1 MNDLKEFKFKPRVI
15 NPVKITNASI
25 FSADED
31 VRKTIN
37 TFKENMPWIHVDIVK
52 DPISAS
58 NYKFDNASVF
68 IFDDTAM
75 TIVDTTKIKKNNNNT
90 ILALLSSNGFI
101 HYSPPSISRERFPYT
116 ANSDLVF
123 AVDKREYPP
132 DHIIAAVVRCA
143 EDRLNIEKYSKER
156 RFIFLIVDDEPRWF
170 SQFLPVLYNIIGQRA
185 DIMVT
190 RTYEETL
197 KFIFGVEHESEIDE
211 KSYLSHGHGDDV
223 VCIITDIFFPK
234 GNNLKSDAGK
244 DLINLINKYYRRIP
258 IIVASKAKVAEDLKN
273 ISFIMPKG
281 DPGSLQT
288 LKNYIHNF
296 TGMGDFLIRSK
307 SGEELYR
314 FKNIREMYETVLKA
328 EKNTNE
334 AKKLRELLEIYG
346 QKDWFSTW
354 LYMHGYKELG
364 DKLRPRQAKGHHLV
378 KILKNHLKREIQRM
392 NYTPLI
398 IDKNKIFNL
407 DDLLNVLRTV
417 DPCKIQKFSDNDL
430 FSTWLD
436 HQGYP
441 ELAEELRPIHNKG
454 AILGKILSDIVEKWI
469 KIYKSREKGDI
480 ERRIITSKIEE
491 TGYL

>member
-1 MNDLKEFKFKPRVI
+1 MNDVKEFKFKPRVI
-15 NPVKITNASI
+15 NPVKIKNALI

-31 VRKTIN
+31 VRNTIN
-37 TFKENMPWIHVDIVK
+37 TLKENMPWINVDIVK

-58 NYKFDNASVF
+58 NYKYAKASVF

-75 TIVDTTKIKKNNNNT
+75 TIVDTEKIKKNNNKT

-101 HYSPPSISRERFPYT
+101 HHSPPSISRERYPYT
-116 ANSDLVF
+116 ANADLVF
-123 AVDKREYPP
+123 AVDKREFSPG
-132 DHIIAAVVRCA
+132 HIITAVVRCA
-143 EDRLNIEKYSKER
+143 EDRLNIEKFSKER
-156 RFIFLIVDDEPRWF
+156 RYIFLIVDDEPRWF

-197 KFIFGVEHESEIDE
+197 EFIFGVEHESQIDE

-234 GNNLKSDAGK
+234 GNNLKIDAGK
-244 DLINLINKYYRRIP
+244 DLANLINKYYRRIP
-258 IIVASKAKVAEDLKN
+258 IVVASKAVAASDLKN

-296 TGMGDFLIRSK
+296 TGMGDFLILSK
-307 SGEELYR
+307 SSKELYR
-314 FKNIREMYETVLKA
+314 IKNIKEMYETVLKA
-328 EKNTNE
+328 EKNTDE
-334 AKKLRELLEIYG
+334 GKKLRGLLERYG

-364 DKLRPRQAKGHHLV
+364 DHLRPRQAKGQHLV
-378 KILKNHLKREIQRM
+378 KILKTHLKKEIQRM

-398 IDKNKIFNL
+398 IDQNKIFNL
-407 DDLLNVLRTV
+407 NDLLHVLLTV
-417 DPCKIQKFSDNDL
+417 DHDKIQYFSDNDL
-430 FSTWLD
+430 FSTWMD
-436 HQGYP
+436 YQGYP
-441 ELAEELRPIHNKG
+441 ELAEEFRPIHNIGPK
-454 AILGKILSDIVEKWI
+454 LEKILSNIVEKWI
-469 KIYKSREKGDI
+469 EIYKSRENDKNISGLI
-480 ERRIITSKIEE
+480 
-491 TGYL
+491 

>member
-15 NPVKITNASI
+15 NPVKIKKASI
-25 FSADED
+25 FSADEE

-37 TFKENMPWIHVDIVK
+37 KLKVNMPWIDVDIVK

-75 TIVDTTKIKKNNNNT
+75 TIVDAAKIKKSSNNT
-90 ILALLSSNGFI
+90 ILALLSSNSFI
-101 HYSPPSISRERFPYT
+101 HHSPPSISRERFPYT
-116 ANSDLVF
+116 AKSDLVF
-123 AVDKREYPP
+123 AVDKKEYPP
-132 DHIIAAVVRCA
+132 DHIITAVVRCA
-143 EDRLNIEKYSKER
+143 EDRLNIEKYSNER
-156 RFIFLIVDDEPRWF
+156 RYIFLIVDDEPRWF

-185 DIMVT
+185 DIMTT

-197 KFIFGVEHESEIDE
+197 KFIFGVEHEAEIDE
-211 KSYLSHGHGDDV
+211 KSYLSQGHGDDV

-258 IIVASKAKVAEDLKN
+258 VIVASKAAAVEDVKN

-296 TGMGDFLIRSK
+296 TGMGDFLILNK
-307 SGEELYR
+307 NGQELYR
-314 FKNIREMYETVLKA
+314 IKNIREMYETVLKA
-328 EKNTNE
+328 EKDTNE

-364 DKLRPRQAKGHHLV
+364 DKLRPRQAKGHQLI

-392 NYTPLI
+392 KYTPLI

-407 DDLLNVLRTV
+407 DDLLYVLRTV
-417 DPCKIQKFSDNDL
+417 NHHKIQKFSDNDL

-454 AILGKILSDIVEKWI
+454 AKLEKILADIVEKWI

-480 ERRIITSKIEE
+480 KRKIM
-491 TGYL
+491 TP

>member
-1 MNDLKEFKFKPRVI
+1 MNDVKEFKFKPRVI
-15 NPVKITNASI
+15 NPVKITNAAI
-25 FSADED
+25 FSADEE

-37 TFKENMPWIHVDIVK
+37 TLKENMPWINVDIVK
-52 DPISAS
+52 DPVSAS
-58 NYKFDNASVF
+58 NYKSDKASVF

-75 TIVDTTKIKKNNNNT
+75 TIVDTAKIKKNNNNT

-101 HYSPPSISRERFPYT
+101 HHSPPSISRERFPYT

-123 AVDKREYPP
+123 AVDKKELSPH
-132 DHIIAAVVRCA
+132 HIITAVVRCA

-156 RFIFLIVDDEPRWF
+156 RFIFVIVDDEPRWF

-197 KFIFGVEHESEIDE
+197 EFIFGVEHESEIDE
-211 KSYLSHGHGDDV
+211 KSYLSQGHGNDV
-223 VCIITDIFFPK
+223 VCIITDIYFPK
-234 GNNLKSDAGK
+234 GDNLKSDAGK
-244 DLINLINKYYRRIP
+244 DLINLINKYYSRIP
-258 IIVASKAKVAEDLKN
+258 IIVASKAVGARDLKN

-296 TGMGDFLIRSK
+296 TGMGNFLIHSK
-307 SGEELYR
+307 SGKELFR
-314 FKNIREMYETVLKA
+314 IKNIREMYEIVLKA

-334 AKKLRELLEIYG
+334 AQELRELLEIYG

-354 LYMHGYKELG
+354 LYMHGNNELG
-364 DKLRPRQAKGHHLV
+364 DKLRPRQAKGQHLV

-398 IDKNKIFNL
+398 IDQNKIFNL
-407 DDLLNVLRTV
+407 DDLLHVLLTV
-417 DPCKIQKFSDNDL
+417 DHDKIQTFSDNDL

-441 ELAEELRPIHNKG
+441 ELAEEFRPIHNKG
-454 AILGKILSDIVEKWI
+454 PKLEKILSLIV
-469 KIYKSREKGDI
+469 
-480 ERRIITSKIEE
+480 
-491 TGYL
+491 

>member
-1 MNDLKEFKFKPRVI
+1 MNELKEIKFKPRVI

-25 FSADED
+25 FSADEE

-37 TFKENMPWIHVDIVK
+37 TLKVNMPWIHVDILK

-58 NYKFDNASVF
+58 NYKHDKASVF

-75 TIVDTTKIKKNNNNT
+75 TLVDTAKIKRNNNNT
-90 ILALLSSNGFI
+90 ILALLSSNCFV

-116 ANSDLVF
+116 AKSDLVF

-132 DHIIAAVVRCA
+132 DHIITAVVRCA
-143 EDRLNIEKYSKER
+143 EDRLNIEKFSKER
-156 RFIFLIVDDEPRWF
+156 RSIFLIVDDEPRWF

-185 DIMVT
+185 DIMIT

-197 KFIFGVEHESEIDE
+197 GFIFGVEHESEIDE

-244 DLINLINKYYRRIP
+244 DLINLINKYYKRIP
-258 IIVASKAKVAEDLKN
+258 IIVASKAEVAEDLKN
-273 ISFIMPKG
+273 ISLSMPKG

-288 LKNYIHNF
+288 LKDHIHNF
-296 TGMGDFLIRSK
+296 TGMGDFLIMDK

-314 FKNIREMYETVLKA
+314 IKNIREMYETVLKA
-328 EKNTNE
+328 EKDTNE
-334 AKKLRELLEIYG
+334 AKKLRELLEISG

-364 DKLRPRQAKGHHLV
+364 DKLRPRQAKGHQLI

-407 DDLLNVLRTV
+407 DDLLKVLHTV
-417 DPCKIQKFSDNDL
+417 DPGKIQDFSDNDL

-454 AILGKILSDIVEKWI
+454 AKLEKILAGIVEKWI
-469 KIYKSREKGDI
+469 RIYKSRKNVI
-480 ERRIITSKIEE
+480 SKER
-491 TGYL
+491 L

>member
-1 MNDLKEFKFKPRVI
+1 MSGLKKFKFKPRVI
-15 NPVKITNASI
+15 NPVKITRVFI
-25 FSADED
+25 FSADEE
-31 VRKTIN
+31 VRNTID
-37 TFKENMPWIHVDIVK
+37 TLRENMPWIDVAVVK

-58 NYKFDNASVF
+58 NCKHDSASVF

-75 TIVDTTKIKKNNNNT
+75 TIVDAAKIKKNNHNT
-90 ILALLSSNGFI
+90 ILALLSSNAFI
-101 HYSPPSISRERFPYT
+101 HSSPPSVSRERFPYT
-116 ANSDLVF
+116 AKADLVF
-123 AVDKREYPP
+123 AVNRREFSPG
-132 DHIIAAVVRCA
+132 HIITAVVRCA

-185 DIMVT
+185 DIMIT

-197 KFIFGVEHESEIDE
+197 EFIFGVQHEAEINE
-211 KSYLSHGHGDDV
+211 ESYLGHGHGDDV

-244 DLINLINKYYRRIP
+244 DLISLINKYYPRIP
-258 IIVASKAKVAEDLKN
+258 VIVASKAEVTEDLKN
-273 ISFIMPKG
+273 IAFIMPKG

-296 TGMGDFLIRSK
+296 TGMGDFLILDKNGR
-307 SGEELYR
+307 ELYR
-314 FKNIREMYETVLKA
+314 IKNIREMYETVLKA
-328 EKNTNE
+328 EKETGE
-334 AKKLRELLEIYG
+334 AKKLRELLEFYG
-346 QKDWFSTW
+346 RKDYFSTW

-364 DKLRPRQAKGHHLV
+364 DKLRPRRAKGHQLV
-378 KILKNHLKREIQRM
+378 KLLKNHLKREIQRM

-407 DDLLNVLRTV
+407 DGLLNVLRTV
-417 DPCKIQKFSDNDL
+417 EPGKIQDFSDNDL

-441 ELAEELRPIHNKG
+441 ELAEEFRPIHDKG
-454 AILGKILSDIVEKWI
+454 AKLEKILADTVEKWI
-469 KIYKSREKGDI
+469 NIYKSRENVI
-480 ERRIITSKIEE
+480 
-491 TGYL
+491 

>member
-15 NPVKITNASI
+15 NPVKIKKASI
-25 FSADED
+25 FSADEE

-37 TFKENMPWIHVDIVK
+37 KLKVNMPWIDVDIVK

-68 IFDDTAM
+68 ILDDTAM
-75 TIVDTTKIKKNNNNT
+75 TIIDAAKIKKSNKNT
-90 ILALLSSNGFI
+90 ILVLLSSNSFI
-101 HYSPPSISRERFPYT
+101 HHSPPSISRERFPYT
-116 ANSDLVF
+116 AKSDLVF
-123 AVDKREYPP
+123 AVDKKEYPP
-132 DHIIAAVVRCA
+132 DHIITAVVRCA
-143 EDRLNIEKYSKER
+143 EDRLNIEKYSNER
-156 RFIFLIVDDEPRWF
+156 RYIFLIVDDEPRWF

-185 DIMVT
+185 DIMTT

-211 KSYLSHGHGDDV
+211 KSYLSQGHGDDV

-244 DLINLINKYYRRIP
+244 DLINLINRYYRRIP
-258 IIVASKAKVAEDLKN
+258 VIVASKAAAAEDLKN

-296 TGMGDFLIRSK
+296 TGMGDFLILNK
-307 SGEELYR
+307 SGQELYR
-314 FKNIREMYETVLKA
+314 IKNIREMYETVLKA
-328 EKNTNE
+328 EKDTNE
-334 AKKLRELLEIYG
+334 AKELRELLEIYG

-364 DKLRPRQAKGHHLV
+364 DKLRPRQAKGHQLV

-407 DDLLNVLRTV
+407 DDLLGVLRTV
-417 DPCKIQKFSDNDL
+417 NHHKIQKFSDNDL

-436 HQGYP
+436 YQGYQG
-441 ELAEELRPIHNKG
+441 LAEELRPIHNKG
-454 AILGKILSDIVEKWI
+454 AKLEKILADIVEKWI
-469 KIYKSREKGDI
+469 KIYKSRKKGDI
-480 ERRIITSKIEE
+480 KRKIM
-491 TGYL
+491 TP